1 MPCRQINTHKGFDVE
16 SHKPLFDSFFPYS
29 KERLGYTKPFS
40 LNFLS
45 DQENHKLPLGKTAH
59 YNPSTYEIS
68 VYTDGRH
75 IKDIL
80 RSVSHELVH
89 HTQNCRGDL
98 SKELNT
104 SLGYAQ
110 EDGDLREMEKEAYLE
125 GNMLFRDWEDNY
137 KQGPNTIQETKKMTG
152 KKELIVLIREELKST
167 LSEKAWW
174 QPGSAA
180 ARAARL
186 FGEKPDPGLKLD
198 PGRLGRGIGRDR
210 GPDAITAA
218 ELAGGPEV
226 APEPELTAKPVTR
239 RKPKG
244 PNMKLAIL
252 QAKLNLALQGAQQA
266 GKKVTRSKIP
276 VDGVPGPKT
285 RQAIKDIN
293 RAAELG
299 GSSRATANTNHAIHM
314 FGLKVNKNPH
324 QHAVKAVMGAFAGKQ
339 LTAIDKMVDTPTDV
353 ASGPP
358 DLYRDT
364 SAKSKTRHGG
374 GLPSRRGTGGGEYK
388 PLDAPQTRLRRD
400 PMKESKAY
408 KNLRKMIIQELKRQ
422 KQ

>member
-59 YNPSTYEIS
+59 YNPSTYEIG

-137 KQGPNTIQETKKMTG
+137 KQGPNTIQEIKKMTG
-152 KKELIVLIREELKST
+152 KKELIALIREELKST

-174 QPGSAA
+174 QRGSGLSPEEQAS
-180 ARAARL
+180 ARA
-186 FGEKPDPGLKLD
+186 DPGLKLD

-218 ELAGGPEV
+218 SLAGGPEA

-252 QAKLNLALQGAQQA
+252 QAKLNLALQG
-266 GKKVTRSKIP
+266 G
-276 VDGVPGPKT
+276 
-285 RQAIKDIN
+285 
-293 RAAELG
+293 
-299 GSSRATANTNHAIHM
+299 H
-314 FGLKVNKNPH
+314 
-324 QHAVKAVMGAFAGKQ
+324 
-339 LTAIDKMVDTPTDV
+339 
-353 ASGPP
+353 
-358 DLYRDT
+358 LY
-364 SAKSKTRHGG
+364 
-374 GLPSRRGTGGGEYK
+374 
-388 PLDAPQTRLRRD
+388 
-400 PMKESKAY
+400 
-408 KNLRKMIIQELKRQ
+408 
-422 KQ
+422 